1 MIDMTPSQLR
11 ELQRNKLN
19 RLLDE
24 VRRRPFYAARIH
36 GVSLPLKSL
45 DDLKQLPLLCKSEL
59 VQESRCAPGLVFD
72 LPRTRYTRLHQTSG
86 TKGFPMAVLDSPQDW
101 QWWLRCWDYVLDA
114 AHVTEDDVAMM
125 AFSFGPFI
133 GFWTAND
140 ALVKRGAMVIPGG
153 GVSSENRIRMIHD
166 HGCTIVC
173 CTPTYAL
180 HLQSVAE
187 KMQVRLAESPVTRV
201 IVAGEPGGSV
211 PAIRQRIEQAW
222 GATVIDHAGASEVGA
237 WGFGSADGRG
247 IHVIETEFIA
257 ELLHFDDR
265 HPNGIEVNDGEEAE
279 LVLTSLGR
287 FGGPVIRYRT
297 GDIVRGFRQHDRP
310 CPFLWLDGGVLGR
323 GDDML
328 VIRGVNVFPSSVE
341 AIIRELDATAEF
353 RMIASRTD
361 EMDQLEVEIEADSDL
376 ARHLAAI
383 LRDRLAMRVV
393 VTPVDAGSLPRFE
406 AKSRRLVDRR
416 FEANP

>member
-1 MIDMTPSQLR
+1 
-11 ELQRNKLN
+11 
-19 RLLDE
+19 
-24 VRRRPFYAARIH
+24 
-36 GVSLPLKSL
+36 
-45 DDLKQLPLLCKSEL
+45 
-59 VQESRCAPGLVFD
+59 
-72 LPRTRYTRLHQTSG
+72 
-86 TKGFPMAVLDSPQDW
+86 MAVLDSPQDW

-114 AHVTEDDVAMM
+114 AQVTADDVAMM

-180 HLQSVAE
+180 HLVSVAE
-187 KMQVRLAESPVTRV
+187 KMQVRLSESPVTRV

-237 WGFGSADGRG
+237 WGFGSANGQG

-257 ELLHFDDR
+257 ELLRFDKN
-265 HPNGIEVNDGEEAE
+265 HPNGVEAKNGEEAE

-297 GDIVRGFRQHDRP
+297 GDVVRGFRQHDQP
-310 CPFLWLDGGVLGR
+310 CPFLWLQGGVLGR
-323 GDDML
+323 SDDML
-328 VIRGVNVFPSSVE
+328 VIRGVNVFPASIE
-341 AIIRELDATAEF
+341 AMVRELDATAEF
-353 RMIASRTD
+353 RMIASRTN
-361 EMDQLEVEIEADSDL
+361 EMDQLEVEIESDADL
-376 ARHLAAI
+376 ARHLTAL

-393 VTPVDAGSLPRFE
+393 VTPVDQGSLPRFE

-416 FEANP
+416 FETSP